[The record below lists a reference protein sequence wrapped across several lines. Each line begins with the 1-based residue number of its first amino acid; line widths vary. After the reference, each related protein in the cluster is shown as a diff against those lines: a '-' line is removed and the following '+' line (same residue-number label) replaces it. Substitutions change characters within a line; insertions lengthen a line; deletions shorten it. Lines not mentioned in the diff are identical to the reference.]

1 MIDGIQIIAN
11 YLGASN
17 ALTILFFLISL
28 FIGFYFYFKTFFRLT
43 YSTGRICRNCNKI
56 SDWTNNETEFV
67 SRILFY
73 NNGRKTITSNEIH
86 KLELI
91 SSGKIN
97 SVKTI
102 KGNENEN
109 IRTTIN
115 SDKAN
120 IEIDYIDS
128 SDFFILEICHNGQL
142 EVKGRISETGNL
154 LHTEPKYW
162 IALNIA
168 FMFFFFVMTFYNL
181 TFLTDEKETDILK
194 VATNFFMLFGM
205 FSVIRFIHT
214 ILFIPDSVTSKYLD
228 TKDKFLKEFKH

>member
-1 MIDGIQIIAN
+1 MIESIKDVIN

-17 ALTILFFLISL
+17 ALTILVFLISV
-28 FIGFYFYFKTFFRLT
+28 FIGFYFYYKTFFRLT
-43 YSTGRICRNCNKI
+43 YSTERICRNCKNI

-67 SRILFY
+67 TRILFY
-73 NNGRKTITSNEIH
+73 NNGRKTISSYDIH

-97 SVKTI
+97 SIQTI
-102 KGNENEN
+102 KGNEN

-115 SDKAN
+115 ADKAN

-128 SDFFILEICHNGQL
+128 SEFFVLEINHSGQL
-142 EVKGRISETGNL
+142 DVNGRISETGNL

-162 IALNIA
+162 IFINIP
-168 FMFFFFVMTFYNL
+168 FMIFFFAMTFYNL

-194 VATNFFMLFGM
+194 VVTNFFILFGM
-205 FSVIRFIHT
+205 FAIIRFIHS

-228 TKDKFLKEFKH
+228 TKDKFAKEFKN